1 MDARLTTYVKSC
13 VDTYEDDD
21 ASVEGI
27 YQSKIHSRP
36 RMGSGIC
43 IKIEDLPLTKPR
55 KGSKKNISVLD
66 PQQKVAIH
74 FIVSDGSSAVKCMSH
89 NGLGVLPN
97 GVKVHSLTRYS

>member
-55 KGSKKNISVLD
+55 KGSKRTS
-66 PQQKVAIH
+66 QFSIH
-74 FIVSDGSSAVKCMSH
+74 SKRWQ
-89 NGLGVLPN
+89 
-97 GVKVHSLTRYS
+97 SLYC